1 MCLPL
6 FCLCFTPWHAN
17 DLAHANQLYCA
28 RDKSFVKSI
37 EIEGLACLHSSWQVM
52 REKMLWVGGVLWGP
66 THVSPTETTKTINE
80 PLRTNVIYFGKALGY
95 NAEAAGAWFPG
106 EWRQIP
112 TPQMWLSPWSPAAD
126 MGTASTKSTPA
137 PRMWMLQ
144 LGIRKHW
151 PAENNC
157 LHRLTTY
164 KD

>member
-66 THVSPTETTKTINE
+66 TRVSPTETTKTINE

-112 TPQMWLSPWSPAAD
+112 TPPNVAFTLEPCCGHGYCQHKIYTRSQNVDAPVGHQETLACGKPLPA
-126 MGTASTKSTPA
+126 
-137 PRMWMLQ
+137 
-144 LGIRKHW
+144 
-151 PAENNC
+151 
-157 LHRLTTY
+157 
-164 KD
+164 